1 MVVFL
6 IHYFRYCIPLF
17 ILGLSPKHLDLYK
30 QYFKIKMTWLIVLS
44 WSKGFIIP
52 NIILGAYKY
61 CKLTAQFSKTFTNE
75 NQTYLL

>member
-1 MVVFL
+1 
-6 IHYFRYCIPLF
+6 
-17 ILGLSPKHLDLYK
+17 
-30 QYFKIKMTWLIVLS
+30 MTWLIVLS

-75 NQTYLL
+75 NQTCLL